1 MFKGITKRWMLNT
14 LSVILTIIISI
25 VVCLIF
31 LVTYLFQSSV
41 EQSLS
46 NTSSELSL
54 VFSGYTS
61 DSSTSFASSARDY
74 VENFKKKEQMEV
86 MVINSTGR
94 VVMTS
99 TGFIP
104 SDDTTLTDF
113 DQAKESTDG
122 FAFWNGKLCSG
133 ESAMSVTRIISN
145 DSGTVVGAIRYIVS
159 MDPVNSRIMLVS
171 GLIIALGLVIIS
183 LVIISGLT
191 FIRSIVKPIRNLSLI
206 AAQIAHGDFS
216 ASEKIEH
223 KYDDEIGDL
232 CDAVSDMAK
241 DLQTTEQMKND
252 FISRVSHE
260 LRTPLTAIKGWAET
274 MQLSERGKLDRK
286 TFDKGMGVII
296 KESTRLT
303 SIVEELLDFS
313 RIQSGR
319 MVLMNEKLDI
329 LAEFDE
335 TVYMLKERAV
345 KEGKHLL
352 YDEPEA
358 VYPPV
363 YGDRNRLKQVF
374 LNVID
379 NALKYTPKGGVVAAQ
394 VIYSKDEPDVIK
406 IVITDTGCGISAEDL
421 PKVKEKFYKAN
432 QTVRGSGIGLAVADE
447 IMNLHN
453 GSLEIESG
461 EGVGTTVT
469 LTFPVYKEGEVQAMP
484 ENIKL

>member
-14 LSVILTIIISI
+14 LSVILTIIVSL

-31 LVTYLFQSSV
+31 IVTYLFQSSI
-41 EQSLS
+41 EQSLAA
-46 NTSSELSL
+46 TSSELSL

-61 DSSTSFASSARDY
+61 DSSTSFTSSARDY
-74 VENFKKKEQMEV
+74 VENFSKKEQMEV

-94 VVMTS
+94 VVMSS

-104 SDDTTLTDF
+104 SETTETPDF
-113 DQAKESTDG
+113 EEAKSNG
-122 FAFWNGKLCSG
+122 QGYAFWNGKLSSG
-133 ESAMSVTRIISN
+133 ESAMSETRIITN
-145 DSGTVVGAIRYIVS
+145 DSGIVVGAIRYIVS
-159 MDPVNSRIMLVS
+159 MDPVNNRILAIS
-171 GLIIALGLVIIS
+171 GIIIALGIGVIS
-183 LVIISGLT
+183 LVIISGLF
-191 FIRSIVKPIRNLSLI
+191 FIRSIVKPIRRLSEA
-206 AAQIAHGDFS
+206 AAQIAQGDFS
-216 ASEKIEH
+216 ASEKIDH

-241 DLQTTEQMKND
+241 DLETTEQMKND

-274 MQLSERGKLDRK
+274 MQLSERGKLDRR
-286 TFDKGMGVII
+286 TFDKGIGVII
-296 KESTRLT
+296 KESSRLT

-319 MVLMNEKLDI
+319 MVLVNEKLDI

-345 KEGKHLL
+345 SEGKHLL
-352 YDEPEA
+352 YDEPEV

-374 LNVID
+374 LNILD
-379 NALKYTPKGGVVAAQ
+379 NALKYTPAQGVVAAQ
-394 VIYSKDEPDVIK
+394 VIYSKDEPDIIK
-406 IVITDTGCGISAEDL
+406 IVVTDTGCGIPAEDL

-453 GSLEIESG
+453 GSLDIESG

-469 LTFPVYKEGEVQAMP
+469 LTFPVYKEGEEQKMP

>member
-113 DQAKESTDG
+113 DQAKESADG
-122 FAFWNGKLCSG
+122 LAFWNGKLSSG

-216 ASEKIEH
+216 ASEKIDH

-394 VIYSKDEPDVIK
+394 VIYSKDEPDIIK

-453 GSLEIESG
+453 GSLDIESG